1 MPLLIGQDI
10 TLLKVGKMSTFL
22 TVGWN
27 SPPIGWNSP
36 PIPKVSH
43 KGSGEWGQSTT
54 GGSNSY

>member
-10 TLLKVGKMSTFL
+10 TLLKVGKMSTFF
-22 TVGWN
+22 TV
-27 SPPIGWNSP
+27 GWNSP